1 MRSERKKVLIGM
13 VVGVLLLGGGGYGY
27 VHAVDQVRAEAE
39 SWQGQPPPMM
49 QVDPE
54 KAAKHIAEA
63 FGIDESEVR
72 AAIEAKRDFRDIG
85 HAAMLAKISGKS
97 FKDILALKKDGKDWR
112 EVEEELQVTQEQIHG
127 VMMEMEARHLAAKGS
142 ISEGRALAL
151 LQDGYRSF
159 DIFEAAEIDGASK
172 WQTFWYITMPL
183 LKETIRTALVFFF
196 INAFSGVFTLVNVMT
211 DGAPAKSTEVMT
223 NYMYRIA
230 FQQSNMGYATAI
242 GVVVFLFVL
251 FLTGI
256 MLLLTRSKDVLE
268 Y

>member
-85 HAAMLAKISGKS
+85 HAAMLAKIRRKS
-97 FKDILALKKDGKDWR
+97 YD
-112 EVEEELQVTQEQIHG
+112 
-127 VMMEMEARHLAAKGS
+127 
-142 ISEGRALAL
+142 
-151 LQDGYRSF
+151 
-159 DIFEAAEIDGASK
+159 
-172 WQTFWYITMPL
+172 
-183 LKETIRTALVFFF
+183 
-196 INAFSGVFTLVNVMT
+196 
-211 DGAPAKSTEVMT
+211 
-223 NYMYRIA
+223 
-230 FQQSNMGYATAI
+230 
-242 GVVVFLFVL
+242 
-251 FLTGI
+251 
-256 MLLLTRSKDVLE
+256 
-268 Y
+268 

>member
-1 MRSERKKVLIGM
+1 MDGKGRCSMRSERKKVLIGM
-13 VVGVLLLGGGGYGY
+13 AVGVLLLGGGVYGY

-39 SWQGQPPPMM
+39 AWQGQPPPMM

-54 KAAKHIAEA
+54 KAAKHIAAA

-159 DIFEAAEIDGASK
+159 DIFEAAEIANASGMDIQSVLDRK
-172 WQTFWYITMPL
+172 KINNHWTDVARGGGVDPAL
-183 LKETIRTALVFFF
+183 LREHRGTALEF
-196 INAFSGVFTLVNVMT
+196 L
-211 DGAPAKSTEVMT
+211 PC
-223 NYMYRIA
+223 
-230 FQQSNMGYATAI
+230 ATAQRESDAM
-242 GVVVFLFVL
+242 VPPPSPDDLP
-251 FLTGI
+251 
-256 MLLLTRSKDVLE
+256 
-268 Y
+268 